1 MRTRRQQILFLNSP
15 RAKIRAE
22 DQGRED
28 IESEVTAEQKRREK
42 EEEKVMAFPCQG
54 VMGTPIR
61 REDQHLLDLHRSAGE
76 GFAVEMALKIYN
88 IGVQWCLPRQ
98 KGPHTCE
105 PRVESTIARGR
116 YDTKAAKA
124 ESRKRNRGERQKRLS
139 RSSPPA

>member
-54 VMGTPIR
+54 VMGTHIR
-61 REDQHLLDLHRSAGE
+61 REDQHLRDLHSSAGE
-76 GFAVEMALKIYN
+76 GFAL
-88 IGVQWCLPRQ
+88 
-98 KGPHTCE
+98 
-105 PRVESTIARGR
+105 
-116 YDTKAAKA
+116 
-124 ESRKRNRGERQKRLS
+124 
-139 RSSPPA
+139 RS